1 MIPRS
6 ASILTAAR
14 IRSFFR
20 LRSSFFPGIMNRIH
34 EPISSVSVCAPH
46 NSPNTGCFGCSPRHN
61 TVGSEL
67 QPKEEINRMEQYR
80 PFCILRQLSP
90 HVVLL
95 LFLFLRLIV
104 HVLLLVFLSCPQYTM
119 SPQIFPSVFSCR
131 VSPPFDYQNS
141 RHRNISPVT
150 SCAIKIAVTK
160 TVSTISVT
168 ATIFR
173 FRRLISGP

>member
-1 MIPRS
+1 
-6 ASILTAAR
+6 
-14 IRSFFR
+14 
-20 LRSSFFPGIMNRIH
+20 
-34 EPISSVSVCAPH
+34 
-46 NSPNTGCFGCSPRHN
+46 
-61 TVGSEL
+61 
-67 QPKEEINRMEQYR
+67 MEQYR

-119 SPQIFPSVFSCR
+119 SPQIFPLAFSCR